1 MIAAAMEA
9 EADPETLDRLQL
21 TRTLEARL
29 DPDLAQTLVRAPRQT
44 IRPARGASARGLAAV
59 DALRKLG
66 ASTDGRLDLHHTLG
80 EGGMGV
86 VHLATQTTMGRHVA
100 VKTRRTARP
109 GEEHVEAA
117 AATLRILREAWVM
130 GALEHPNVVPVYD
143 VGVDA
148 AGAPVIV
155 MKRIEGRSWA
165 DLLAQPEEIAHRFGA
180 SDALEWNLRILIS
193 ACNAVHFAHSRGI
206 LHRDLKPDNVMIGAF
221 GEVYVLDWGIAVS
234 LDPDPSGRLPAA
246 SEATDL
252 VGTPAYMAP
261 EMVMGD
267 PSLLSPRTD
276 VYLLGAILHEIVAGK
291 PPHEG
296 PTVHAMLSSVLL
308 SSLKLDDF
316 PPELCTICARAL
328 ARDPK
333 DRYESADALRVAL
346 EDLLRH
352 RGSARLALEAED
364 SRRRLDHVLATEPP
378 GEERTLAV
386 FHLLGECRFGYRAAL
401 SAWPENQGARAGLD
415 QALLAVVDHELDEGD
430 PGAAAALL
438 REVSSPP
445 PDVASRVDAAVRAR
459 AGEDERLRR
468 LEEDADP
475 TIGSRTRIFIS
486 TIFGF
491 LWAAVPLGG
500 WLISLSGKLT
510 VTHEIALGWSVFF
523 FALSLGLFVW
533 ARDTMTKTLYN
544 RRLVATLAL
553 HLGTQVLLS
562 GGAWVAGLRPEVG
575 LSFMM
580 LGWSIVET
588 MLAVWV
594 EPWFGV
600 PAFAAG
606 AGFFVS
612 LVHPAWVLPTMAA
625 SSLVLTVMIV
635 RVWFPKQDLERIHA
649 RRKEVRRRAR
659 KWILDLGR
667 GPLPPD
673 KPGTRR
679 GR

>member
-1 MIAAAMEA
+1 MDPRSKPPDDA
-9 EADPETLDRLQL
+9 ESRGGAGATASSEDGLSDSSSSQNGIPRP
-21 TRTLEARL
+21 L
-29 DPDLAQTLVRAPRQT
+29 DPQSFPAAVASFGPALSLSRLPPV
-44 IRPARGASARGLAAV
+44 ARGAYTIEGALAQG
-59 DALRKLG
+59 G
-66 ASTDGRLDLHHTLG
+66 AG
-80 EGGMGV
+80 
-86 VHLATQTTMGRHVA
+86 
-100 VKTRRTARP
+100 K
-109 GEEHVEAA
+109 
-117 AATLRILREAWVM
+117 ILRARDERLGRTVALKVMRFDPSGPDAERFVREVMITAKLQHPSIVALYEAGRWPSGEPFYTMELV
-130 GALEHPNVVPVYD
+130 
-143 VGVDA
+143 
-148 AGAPVIV
+148 
-155 MKRIEGRSWA
+155 EGRSLAEVSGERPALA
-165 DLLAQPEEIAHRFGA
+165 DRLALVAHVI
-180 SDALEWNLRILIS
+180 DA
-193 ACNAVHFAHSRGI
+193 ADAVAYAHSRGI

-401 SAWPENQGARAGLD
+401 SAWPENGGARAGLD
-415 QALLAVVDHELDEGD
+415 QALLAVVDHELGEGD